1 MVWKS
6 SLEEKA
12 SVLHSRK
19 NNYKISVIFLIL
31 KMPHL
36 NFETSPSIT
45 MILFTAYYSAKKS
58 SSFFMNVP
66 ALSLVTNPSPLSLE
80 WIFLVFPSARVMM
93 TSKQP
98 VLPPMDLPSTVAEGY
113 LVLTAFSTTIYF
125 E

>member
-36 NFETSPSIT
+36 NFETSPSMT
-45 MILFTAYYSAKKS
+45 MILLIAYSAKKS
-58 SSFFMNVP
+58 SSFFMNAP
-66 ALSLVTNPSPLSLE
+66 AFSLVTNPSPLSFE
-80 WIFLVFPSARVMM
+80 WIFLDFPSSRVMV

-98 VLPPMDLPSTVAEGY
+98 VLPPMDLPSTLAEGY
-113 LVLTAFSTTIYF
+113 LVLTAFSTTMYF